1 MKIRVGLGLGTRT
14 LTNEQDSYGAFV
26 DDAERLGFDSLWLSE
41 RITGEAPD
49 PVVAMAFAAGRTT
62 RIKFGM
68 SVMVLPGRNPVL
80 VAKELASL
88 DRLSNGRLLPAF
100 GLGVVDPREQQAFGV
115 DRKERAPIF
124 NEALPLIRRLW
135 SEDGV
140 DHDGEWFQFQDV
152 TVRPQ
157 PVQQPM
163 DVWLGG
169 RAPSELKRVGR
180 LGDGWLPSFCDVDD
194 IREGIPV
201 VEAAAAEAGRAIDP
215 EHYGAL
221 IAYAEEVPDEL
232 VAFIAKRRPDLQ
244 DPHALIPK
252 GLTGLRQRLEDM
264 VEVGASKFVVVPLV
278 EPADWTEEL
287 EALATEVLPLQ
298 T

>member
-1 MKIRVGLGLGTRT
+1 VKIRIGLGLGTRT
-14 LTNEQDSYGAFV
+14 LTNEQGSFGSLV
-26 DDAERLGFDSLWLSE
+26 DVTERLSFDSLWLSE

-49 PVVAMAFAAGRTT
+49 PVVGMAFAAGRTT

-80 VAKELASL
+80 VAKELATL
-88 DRLSNGRLLPAF
+88 DRLSGGRLLPAF

-115 DRKERAPIF
+115 QRGERAPIF
-124 NEALPLIRRLW
+124 DEALPLLRRLW
-135 SEDGV
+135 AEEGV
-140 DHDGEWFQFQDV
+140 DHDGEWFHLEGV
-152 TVRPQ
+152 TVRPK

-169 RAPSELKRVGR
+169 RAPSELRRVGR
-180 LGDGWLPSFCDVDD
+180 LGDGWLPSFCDANDVRD
-194 IREGIPV
+194 GIPV
-201 VEAAAAEAGRAIDP
+201 IEAAADEAGRAIDP

-221 IAYAEEVPDEL
+221 VAYADEVPDEL
-232 VAFIAKRRPDLQ
+232 VAFIAKRRPDLT
-244 DPHALIPK
+244 DPHDLVPK
-252 GLTGLRQRLEDM
+252 GLTGLRQRLEEM
-264 VEVGASKFVVVPLV
+264 VEAGASKFVVLPLV

-287 EALATEVLPLQ
+287 EAIATEVLPLQ